1 MSAHPQP
8 RLTPEEYLELDRA
21 SQFRNEYYN
30 GHMYAMSGGSVPH
43 AIIIGNLTRETGNV
57 LKGRPCFVAP
67 SDLRVGVSPDGL
79 YTYPDVV
86 VVCGEIKVLDGRNDT
101 VLNPILIIEVLSPST
116 EACDRGF
123 KSAQYRTLE
132 TLQEY
137 ALVSQTEPRVE
148 IFRRQST
155 GDWLLSEA
163 VGLESICRFQQRRL
177 ERQAVRN
184 LRERDVRSRVAHALV
199 RAASRLVSTPTTTPP
214 S

>member
-21 SQFRNEYYN
+21 SPFRNEYYN

-43 AIIIGNLTRETGNV
+43 AIIIGNLTRETGNA
-57 LKGRPCFVAP
+57 LRGRPCFVAP
-67 SDLRVGVSPDGL
+67 SDLRVRVSPDGL

-86 VVCGEIKVLDGRNDT
+86 VVCGELKVLDGRNDT

-116 EACDRGF
+116 EAYDRGF

-137 ALVSQTEPRVE
+137 ALVSQSEPRIE
-148 IFRRQST
+148 IFRRQSS

-163 VGLESICRFQQRRL
+163 VGLE
-177 ERQAVRN
+177 AVCHFDSVDSNVN
-184 LRERDVRSRVAHALV
+184 LSEIYANVTFEAG
-199 RAASRLVSTPTTTPP
+199 
-214 S
+214 